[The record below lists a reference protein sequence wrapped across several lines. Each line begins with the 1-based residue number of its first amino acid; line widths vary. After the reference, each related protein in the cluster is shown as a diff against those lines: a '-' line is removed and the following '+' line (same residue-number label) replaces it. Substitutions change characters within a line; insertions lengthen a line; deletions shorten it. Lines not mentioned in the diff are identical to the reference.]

1 MGNLN
6 NAHAL
11 LIGVGKDL
19 PVTVLDAMAI
29 YNLLADETLAG
40 YNPENIILLTEKN
53 ATRQGILDGFDQLI
67 ANIDEDSSVLLFYS
81 GHGGLYKPW
90 NQFYLVPNNFDPVEY
105 ENSWVTAEELKEKIS
120 QIKSRRLVFFLDC
133 CHAAGLTRS
142 IEANNT
148 ANSEKPITELKHAE
162 GLAQKIDDGRGMS
175 IVSSCR
181 EDQLS
186 YIMEGDFNSLYT
198 KCLQEVLRGEH
209 KKYFEEPYIRI
220 SEVVQYVFR
229 KVPERQ
235 PLQNP
240 FANLQIYDD
249 FILSRIPDKL
259 LANNPEI
266 AAKQHTE
273 GSKNITEEVV
283 TVFRETE
290 TANNAI
296 LFVHG
301 FSGEAAKTFGKIP
314 EFLMEESK
322 MDGWDMF
329 PFGYSENV
337 NPYLGKGIWASI
349 EDITR
354 IADFLKTS
362 IKYKFGK
369 YNRIAIVAHG
379 LGGLVAQR
387 AILNLDDSNLDRIS
401 HFILFGTPSNGLEI
415 NTSSKMWS
423 KRLQDLLSE
432 SPFIKNL
439 RSDWNQRFTKNYPFD
454 FKTVVGTKDTY
465 VTVHSALSP
474 FDEKDRA
481 TVAGDHFS
489 MITPENT
496 QNDAYHL
503 ILETL
508 NNHSFSNQ
516 YTNEE
521 EINNTLGEYEAVVK
535 KLLPNVDEIDLKG
548 LKLLVFALEG
558 LDRRDEVMDI
568 LLNHPL
574 AKENSDIMGLLA
586 GRYKREYLANYK
598 RTDGEQA
605 QFFYQLGLQTAEK
618 QDNSGQVFYHA
629 INLAFMSLV
638 FEDNFQNM
646 RSNALKALAAAEKYD
661 MDNLWKWATIAEA
674 NMYLNDFSKAK
685 SFYEKA
691 AKLAGIREKISIHIN
706 ADTAYTCLK
715 NIGNTKEDNFRNFL
729 KTTFLS

>member
-1 MGNLN
+1 MGNLK

-40 YNPENIILLTEKN
+40 YDPENIILLTEKN
-53 ATRQGILDGFDQLI
+53 ATRQGILDGFDKLI
-67 ANIDEDSSVLLFYS
+67 SKIDEESSVLLFYS

-120 QIKSRRLVFFLDC
+120 KIKSRRLVFFLDC

-142 IEANNT
+142 IEAND
-148 ANSEKPITELKHAE
+148 SIESDKPITDLKNAE

-198 KCLQEVLRGEH
+198 KCLQEVLRGDH
-209 KKYFEEPYIRI
+209 KKHFEEPYIRI

-240 FANLQIYDD
+240 YANLQIYDD
-249 FILSRIPDKL
+249 FILSHIPEKL
-259 LANNPEI
+259 LTNSPEI
-266 AAKQHTE
+266 IENGQTTTNK
-273 GSKNITEEVV
+273 SISNEVV

-290 TANNAI
+290 TASNAI

-301 FSGEAAKTFGKIP
+301 FSGEASKTFGNIP
-314 EFLMEESK
+314 KFLIEEPK

-354 IADFLKTS
+354 ISDFLKTS
-362 IKYKFGK
+362 IKYRFGK
-369 YNRIAIVAHG
+369 YKRIAIVAHG

-387 AILNLDDSNLDRIS
+387 TILNLDDTHLDRIS

-415 NTSSKMWS
+415 NTTSKMWS

-439 RSDWNQRFTKNYPFD
+439 RSDWKQRFEKNMPFA
-454 FKTVVGTKDTY
+454 FKTVVGTNDIY
-465 VTVHSALSP
+465 VTTGSALSP
-474 FDEKDRA
+474 YDEKDRA

-489 MITPENT
+489 MINPENT

-508 NNHSFSNQ
+508 NNNDFYNQ
-516 YTNEE
+516 FTDDE
-521 EINNTLGEYEAVVK
+521 EINNTLCEYGAVVK
-535 KLLPNVDEIDLKG
+535 KLLPNVSHLDFKG
-548 LKLLVFALEG
+548 LKILVFALEG
-558 LDRRDEVMDI
+558 LGRRAEVMDI

-574 AKENSDIMGLLA
+574 VKEKSDMMGLIA
-586 GRYKREYLANYK
+586 GRYKREYLAGYN

-605 QFFYQLGLQTAEK
+605 LHFYKLGLQIAERK
-618 QDNSGQVFYHA
+618 DDVEQIYYHA
-629 INLAFMSLV
+629 VNLAFMNLV
-638 FEDNFQNM
+638 FEEDNQSM
-646 RSNALKALAAAEKYD
+646 RMNASKALIAAEKD
-661 MDNLWKWATIAEA
+661 EVDNLWKLATIAEA
-674 NMYLNDFSKAK
+674 NMYLNDFSEAK
-685 SFYEKA
+685 MFYKKA
-691 AKLAGIREKISIHIN
+691 AKLAGIREKISIHTN
-706 ADTAYTCLK
+706 AHTAYTCLK
-715 NIGNTKEDNFRNFL
+715 NIGNQKEDNFKKFL
-729 KTTFLS
+729 NTTFLS

>member
-1 MGNLN
+1 MKNLT

-11 LIGVGKDL
+11 IIGVGNDL
-19 PVTVLDAMAI
+19 PVTVLDAMSI
-29 YNLLADETLAG
+29 YNLLADESMAG
-40 YNPENIILLTEKN
+40 YPIENIILLTEKN

-67 ANIDEDSSVLLFYS
+67 SKTDEESSVLLFYS
-81 GHGGLYKPW
+81 GHGGFYEPW

-105 ENSWVTAEELKEKIS
+105 ENSWVTAEELKDKIS
-120 QIKSRRLVFFLDC
+120 KINSRRLVFFLDC
-133 CHAAGLTRS
+133 CHAAGMTRA
-142 IEANNT
+142 IETNKST
-148 ANSEKPITELKHAE
+148 ATVKPVTDLKHAE

-209 KKYFEEPYIRI
+209 KNNFEEPYIRI
-220 SEVVQYVFR
+220 SEVVQYIFK

-249 FILSRIPDKL
+249 FIISRIPERL
-259 LANNPEI
+259 LINNPEI
-266 AAKQHTE
+266 SEKIKTE
-273 GSKNITEEVV
+273 ASKEITEEVV

-290 TANNAI
+290 TANNLI

-301 FSGEAAKTFGKIP
+301 FSGEAAKTFGNIP
-314 EFLMEESK
+314 AFLMEETK

-337 NPYLGKGIWASI
+337 NPYLGKGIWGSI

-362 IKYKFGK
+362 IKYKFGRYK
-369 YNRIAIVAHG
+369 RIAIVAHS
-379 LGGLVAQR
+379 LGGIVAQQ
-387 AILNLDDSNLDRIS
+387 AILGLKDSDLNRIS
-401 HFILFGTPSNGLEI
+401 HFIMFGTPSNGLEI
-415 NTSSKMWS
+415 KANSKVWS
-423 KRLQDLLSE
+423 KRLKDLLSE
-432 SPFIKNL
+432 SSFIRNL
-439 RSDWNQRFTKNYPFD
+439 RSDWDQRFGKALPFT
-454 FKTVVGTKDTY
+454 FKTVVGTNDDY
-465 VTVHSALSP
+465 VTPSSALSP
-474 FDEKDRA
+474 FKETDRA

-489 MITPENT
+489 MITPKNR
-496 QNDAYHL
+496 QSDAYYL
-503 ILETL
+503 ILNTL
-508 NNHSFSNQ
+508 NNNTFSNQ
-516 YTNEE
+516 FTNAE

-558 LDRRDEVMDI
+558 LDRRTEVMNI

-618 QDNSGQVFYHA
+618 QDNPGQVFYHA
-629 INLAFMSLV
+629 INLAFMCLV
-638 FEDNFQNM
+638 FEDDFQNM
-646 RSNALKALAAAEKYD
+646 RSNALKALSAAEKYQ

-674 NMYLNDFSKAK
+674 NMYLNDFAKAK
-685 SFYEKA
+685 SFYAKA
-691 AKLAGIREKISIHIN
+691 AKMAGIREKISIHIN

-715 NIGNTKEDNFRNFL
+715 NICQTKEDNFRNFL

>member
-1 MGNLN
+1 MGNLK

-29 YNLLADETLAG
+29 NNLLADETLAG

-67 ANIDEDSSVLLFYS
+67 SKIDEDSSVLLFYS

-120 QIKSRRLVFFLDC
+120 KIKSRRLVFFLDC
-133 CHAAGLTRS
+133 CHAAGLTQS
-142 IEANNT
+142 IEANNSGEL
-148 ANSEKPITELKHAE
+148 NKPITELKHAE

-249 FILSRIPDKL
+249 FILSRVPDKIL
-259 LANNPEI
+259 SVNPEV
-266 AAKQHTE
+266 AEKNQTE
-273 GSKNITEEVV
+273 VSKNITEEVV

-290 TANNAI
+290 TANNLL

-301 FSGEAAKTFGKIP
+301 FSGEASKTFGNIP
-314 EFLMEESK
+314 KFLMEESK

-337 NPYLGKGIWASI
+337 NPYMGKGIWASI
-349 EDITR
+349 EDIIR

-369 YNRIAIVAHG
+369 YKRVAIAAHG

-387 AILNLDDSNLDRIS
+387 AILDLDETNLDRIS
-401 HFILFGTPSNGLEI
+401 HLILFGTPSNGLEI

-423 KRLQDLLSE
+423 KRLQDLLSD

-439 RSDWNQRFTKNYPFD
+439 RSDWNQRFDKNLPFS
-454 FKTVVGTKDTY
+454 FKTVIGTSDVY
-465 VTVHSALSP
+465 VTTGSALSP
-474 FDEKDRA
+474 FNESDRV
-481 TVAGDHFS
+481 TVAGNHFS

-496 QNDAYHL
+496 QSDAYHL
-503 ILETL
+503 ILTTL
-508 NNHSFSNQ
+508 NNNTFHNQ
-516 YTNEE
+516 FTNEE
-521 EINNTLGEYEAVVK
+521 EINNTLCEYDAVVK
-535 KLLPNVDEIDLKG
+535 KLLPNVANLDFKG
-548 LKLLVFALEG
+548 LKILVFALEG
-558 LDRRDEVMDI
+558 LDRHAEVMDI
-568 LLNHPL
+568 LLNHPML
-574 AKENSDIMGLLA
+574 KEKTDLMGLIA
-586 GRYKREYLANYK
+586 GRYKREYLANYN
-598 RTDGEQA
+598 RVDGEKA
-605 QFFYQLGLQTAEK
+605 LYYYKLGLQKSERND
-618 QDNSGQVFYHA
+618 DNEQIYYHA
-629 INLAFMSLV
+629 VNLAFMNLV
-638 FEDNFQNM
+638 FEEDNQNM
-646 RSNALKALAAAEKYD
+646 RMNASKALIAAEKD
-661 MDNLWKWATIAEA
+661 LVDNLWKFATIAEA
-674 NMYLNDFSKAK
+674 NMYLNDFVEARV
-685 SFYEKA
+685 FYKKA
-691 AKLAGIREKISIHIN
+691 AKLAGVREKISMHTN
-706 ADTAYTCLK
+706 AYTAYTCLK
-715 NIGNTKEDNFRNFL
+715 NISNQKEDNFKKFL
-729 KTTFLS
+729 NTTFLS

>member
-1 MGNLN
+1 MGNLK

-67 ANIDEDSSVLLFYS
+67 SKIDEDSSVLLFYS

-105 ENSWVTAEELKEKIS
+105 EDSWVTAEELKEKIS
-120 QIKSRRLVFFLDC
+120 KIKSRRLVFFLDC
-133 CHAAGLTRS
+133 CHAAGLTQS
-142 IEANNT
+142 IEANNSGEL
-148 ANSEKPITELKHAE
+148 NKSITELKHAE

-249 FILSRIPDKL
+249 FILSRIPEKL
-259 LANNPEI
+259 LKNNPEI
-266 AAKQHTE
+266 AEKKKTE
-273 GSKNITEEVV
+273 TSKEITEEVV
-283 TVFRETE
+283 TVFRETQ
-290 TANNAI
+290 TANNLV

-301 FSGEAAKTFGKIP
+301 FSGEASKTFGNIP
-314 EFLMEESK
+314 KFLMEESK

-329 PFGYSENV
+329 PFGFSENV
-337 NPYLGKGIWASI
+337 NPYLGKGIWASV

-362 IKYKFGK
+362 IKYKFGRYK
-369 YNRIAIVAHG
+369 RIALIAHG

-387 AILNLDDSNLDRIS
+387 AVLDLDETNLDRIS
-401 HFILFGTPSNGLEI
+401 HLILFGTPSNGLEI

-432 SPFIKNL
+432 SPFIMNL
-439 RSDWNQRFTKNYPFD
+439 RSDWKQRFDKNLPFS
-454 FKTVVGTKDTY
+454 FKTVIGTNDVY
-465 VTVHSALSP
+465 VTVGSAFSP
-474 FDEKDRA
+474 FKETDRA
-481 TVAGDHFS
+481 TVAGDHFT

-496 QNDAYHL
+496 QSDAYHL
-503 ILETL
+503 IVNTL
-508 NNHSFSNQ
+508 NNNTFHNKF
-516 YTNEE
+516 TNEE
-521 EINNTLGEYEAVVK
+521 EINNTLCEYDAVVK
-535 KLLPNVDEIDLKG
+535 KLLPNVDNLDLKG

-558 LDRRDEVMDI
+558 LDRRAEVMEI
-568 LLNHPL
+568 LLNHPM
-574 AKENSDIMGLLA
+574 AKEKSDLMGLIA
-586 GRYKREYLANYK
+586 GRYKREYLANYN
-598 RTDGEQA
+598 RIDGEKA
-605 QFFYQLGLQTAEK
+605 AKFYRMGLETAER
-618 QDNSGQVFYHA
+618 NANNGQIYYHA
-629 INLAFMSLV
+629 VNLAFMDLV
-638 FEDNFQNM
+638 FENDNQSM
-646 RSNALKALAAAEKYD
+646 RLNATKALIAAEQD
-661 MDNLWKWATIAEA
+661 PIENLWKLATMAEA
-674 NMYLNDFSKAK
+674 KMYLNDFEAAKILYKKA
-685 SFYEKA
+685 S
-691 AKLAGIREKISIHIN
+691 KLAGIREKISIHTN
-706 ADTAYTCLK
+706 AYTAYTCLK
-715 NIGNTKEDNFRNFL
+715 NINHQFEDSFKKFL
-729 KTTFLS
+729 NNTFLT

>member
-1 MGNLN
+1 MGNLH

-29 YNLLADETLAG
+29 YNLLADESLAG

-67 ANIDEDSSVLLFYS
+67 SKIDEDSSVLLFYS

-133 CHAAGLTRS
+133 CHAAGLTQS
-142 IEANNT
+142 IEANKTT
-148 ANSEKPITELKHAE
+148 ASEKPITELKHAE

-209 KKYFEEPYIRI
+209 KKYFEEPFIRI
-220 SEVVQYVFR
+220 SEVVQYVFK

-249 FILSRIPDKL
+249 FILSRIPEKL
-259 LANNPEI
+259 LANQPEI
-266 AAKQHTE
+266 AEKQKTE
-273 GSKNITEEVV
+273 NSKEITEEVV

-337 NPYLGKGIWASI
+337 NPYLGKGIWASV

-369 YNRIAIVAHG
+369 YKRIAIIAHG

-387 AILNLDDSNLDRIS
+387 AILDLDDANLDRIS

-415 NTSSKMWS
+415 NTASKMWS
-423 KRLQDLLSE
+423 KRLQDLLSA

-439 RSDWNQRFTKNYPFD
+439 RSDWNHRFGKKLPFA
-454 FKTVVGTKDTY
+454 FKTVVGTKDNY
-465 VTVHSALSP
+465 VTPSSALYP
-474 FDEKDRA
+474 YGEKDRA

-489 MITPENT
+489 MITPEST

-503 ILETL
+503 ILDTL
-508 NNHSFSNQ
+508 NNHAFSNQ
-516 YTNEE
+516 FTNEE
-521 EINNTLGEYEAVVK
+521 EINNTLGEYEATVK

-548 LKLLVFALEG
+548 LKLLIFALEG
-558 LDRRDEVMDI
+558 LGRRTEVMDI
-568 LLNHPL
+568 LLRHPL
-574 AKENSDIMGLLA
+574 AKENSDIMGLIG

-598 RTDGEQA
+598 RSDGEQA
-605 QFFYQLGLQTAEK
+605 RFFYQLGLQTAEK
-618 QDNSGQVFYHA
+618 QENTGQIFYHA

-638 FEDNFQNM
+638 FEDDFQNM
-646 RSNALKALAAAEKYD
+646 RSHALKALSAAEKHE

-674 NMYLNDFSKAK
+674 NMYLNDFGKAK
-685 SFYEKA
+685 SFYKKA
-691 AKLAGIREKISIHIN
+691 AEMAGIREKISIHIN

-715 NIGNTKEDNFRNFL
+715 NISQTKDDNFRSFL

>member
-1 MGNLN
+1 MGNLK

-19 PVTVLDAMAI
+19 PVTVMDAMAI
-29 YNLLADETLAG
+29 YNLLADEALAG
-40 YNPENIILLTEKN
+40 YDPENIILLTEKN

-67 ANIDEDSSVLLFYS
+67 SKIDEESSVLLFYS

-105 ENSWVTAEELKEKIS
+105 ETTWVTAEELKEKIS

-142 IEANNT
+142 IEANNS
-148 ANSEKPITELKHAE
+148 AESEKPITELKNAE

-249 FILSRIPDKL
+249 FILSRIPDKI
-259 LANNPEI
+259 LAANPEVFE
-266 AAKQHTE
+266 KQQVD
-273 GSKNITEEVV
+273 GSKNITEDVV

-290 TANNAI
+290 TANSAI

-301 FSGEAAKTFGKIP
+301 FSGEASKTFGNIP
-314 EFLMEESK
+314 KFLMEESK

-337 NPYLGKGIWASI
+337 NPYMGKGIWASI

-369 YNRIAIVAHG
+369 YKRIAIVAHG

-387 AILNLDDSNLDRIS
+387 AILDLDDANLDRIS

-415 NTSSKMWS
+415 NTASKMWS

-439 RSDWNQRFTKNYPFD
+439 RSDWKLKFDKPPFA
-454 FKTVVGTKDTY
+454 FKTVMGTNDVY
-465 VTVHSALSP
+465 VTTDSALSP
-474 FDEKDRA
+474 FNETDRV
-481 TVAGDHFS
+481 TVKGDHFS
-489 MITPENT
+489 MITPDNT
-496 QNDAYHL
+496 QSDAYHL
-503 ILETL
+503 ILNTL
-508 NNHSFSNQ
+508 NNNTFYNQ
-516 YTNEE
+516 FTNDE
-521 EINNTLGEYEAVVK
+521 EINNTLCEYNAVVK
-535 KLLPNVDEIDLKG
+535 KLLPNVTNLDLKG

-586 GRYKREYLANYK
+586 GRYKREYLASYN
-598 RTDGEQA
+598 RIDGEKA
-605 QFFYQLGLQTAEK
+605 LHYYKLGLQTAERNDDDE
-618 QDNSGQVFYHA
+618 QIYYHA
-629 INLAFMSLV
+629 VNLAFMNLV
-638 FEDNFQNM
+638 FEEDNQSM
-646 RSNALKALAAAEKYD
+646 RMNASKALIAAEKD
-661 MDNLWKWATIAEA
+661 PIENLWKFATIAEA
-674 NMYLNDFSKAK
+674 NMYLNDFAEAK
-685 SFYEKA
+685 VYYKKA
-691 AKLAGIREKISIHIN
+691 AKFAGVREKISIHTN
-706 ADTAYTCLK
+706 AYTAYTCLK
-715 NIGNTKEDNFRNFL
+715 NISNQKEDNFKKFL
-729 KTTFLS
+729 NSTFLS